1 MCQYFIFLNDKIT
14 KSIDKSCNFL
24 FTDGQRKYT
33 VQNNCKRSSKERV
46 PRYSISISMK
56 VFIKINQIKIHIICN
71 TYMRLS
77 ST

>member
-14 KSIDKSCNFL
+14 KSIDKSYNFFL
-24 FTDGQRKYT
+24 PMAKGSTLYKTIAKGIAKNEYLVIQFHEY
-33 VQNNCKRSSKERV
+33 
-46 PRYSISISMK
+46 MK
-56 VFIKINQIKIHIICN
+56 VFIKIHQIKIHIICN

>member
-14 KSIDKSCNFL
+14 KSIDKSYNFF
-24 FTDGQRKYT
+24 FTDGQRKYN
-33 VQNNCKRSSKERV
+33 VQNNCKRNSKERV

-56 VFIKINQIKIHIICN
+56 VFIKIHQIKIHIICN